1 MAESLDVLLARI
13 QSDSNLE
20 LAEPLDAP
28 KAQSPAATGPVLAAP
43 SSTVGQTV
51 QERNPMWESNL
62 TPQQRALPKISAQM
76 MGGIVAVMVLFA
88 GVGAATMLTQESQD
102 IRQQASEGNA
112 PSLAGRSAAL
122 SQKNKSTLPGT
133 FGELQQLRLSQVE
146 WIVIIGAGISIIV
159 LLVFLVWLFLL

>member
-1 MAESLDVLLARI
+1 VAESLDVLLARI

-28 KAQSPAATGPVLAAP
+28 KVSPVAATGPVPAAP

-51 QERNPMWESNL
+51 KERNPMWESNL

-76 MGGIVAVMVLFA
+76 LGGIVAVMVLFA
-88 GVGAATMLTQESQD
+88 GVGAATMLTQQSQD
-102 IRQQASEGNA
+102 IRQQASEGSA
-112 PSLAGRSAAL
+112 PSLAGRSAAM
-122 SQKNKSTLPGT
+122 SERKEGTLPGT
-133 FGELQQLRLSQVE
+133 FGELQELRLSQVE
-146 WIVIIGAGISIIV
+146 WIVIIGSGLTIIA